1 MAEQAQVT
9 APWENMNLKELS
21 QFVVEAAEKQQAY
34 FKANEGRWDNDR
46 LTIFRERNKE
56 LEAATARKAQLAET
70 QLMYDRA
77 AEVSKSMKEMGDH
90 PPFQAGEA
98 SNTGISQVR
107 EAARSIKSLG
117 EMFTE
122 SQTYKS
128 IGNHDVGLSNPYRV
142 EIKDIDFQ
150 QAVKTLM
157 TTSAGYAPPND
168 RTNIVIPYAQREPRL
183 GDLIPSDPTNLSQ
196 VKYMEETTVL
206 AGTNAQV
213 AISQGSAKFENTLAF
228 TERTSQVEKVGTFLQ
243 VTTEQLDDVPG
254 IQGIINN
261 RMTTF
266 LQLKEEDLLLS
277 GTGSTPQIEGFLT
290 KSINAQARG
299 TDSNI
304 DAIFKAIQKIRTT
317 GFAEPDA
324 IVMHPDNFTPIALYK
339 DAQGNY
345 SFNVLT
351 EQAGVMRLFGKML
364 ILTPAITAN
373 TALVGNFRLY
383 SHISRKMG
391 MTVQVGMNGDDF
403 KENKRTV
410 LAEFRES
417 LEVYRLFAFC
427 KVTSLQ

>member
-1 MAEQAQVT
+1 METSTFENLDHKALGGWIIEKNDEIQRYIKASEGKWDADRLAIMESRTKELEQAQAKKEQLDKVEVT
-9 APWENMNLKELS
+9 Y
-21 QFVVEAAEKQQAY
+21 Q
-34 FKANEGRWDNDR
+34 R
-46 LTIFRERNKE
+46 LVAQKKS
-56 LEAATARKAQLAET
+56 LEEPDPDK
-70 QLMYDRA
+70 
-77 AEVSKSMKEMGDH
+77 KI
-90 PPFQAGEA
+90 PFQGA
-98 SNTGISQVR
+98 SETSQQRTV
-107 EAARSIKSLG
+107 KSLG
-117 EMFTE
+117 EMFTD

-142 EIKDIDFQ
+142 ELKDVDFQ
-150 QAVKTLM
+150 QSVKTLM

-168 RTNIVIPYAQREPRL
+168 RTNIVVPYAQREPRL
-183 GDLIPSDPTNLSQ
+183 GDLIPSDPTALSQ

-213 AISQGSAKFENTLAF
+213 AIAQGSAKFENTLAF

-277 GTGSTPQIEGFLT
+277 GTGVTPQIEGILT
-290 KSINAQARG
+290 KSINSQARG
-299 TDSNI
+299 ADSNI

-339 DAQGNY
+339 DMQGNY

-351 EQAGVMRLFGKML
+351 ENAGVTRLFNKIL

-373 TALVGNFRLY
+373 TALVGSFRLF

-417 LEVYRLFAFC
+417 LEIYRLFAFC
-427 KVTSLQ
+427 KVTGLQ